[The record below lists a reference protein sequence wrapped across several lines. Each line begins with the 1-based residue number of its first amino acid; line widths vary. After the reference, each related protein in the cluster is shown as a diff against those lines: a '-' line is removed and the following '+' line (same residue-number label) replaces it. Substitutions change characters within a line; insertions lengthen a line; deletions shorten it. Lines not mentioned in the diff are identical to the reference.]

1 MKVYGRGPNDLEE
14 RIEHLKKQKVI
25 LQDTIDGYKMLIEE
39 QKKEIWQLKQ
49 IKAEN
54 EQNKNLVEGYKRVIE
69 DLSKNVR

>member
-1 MKVYGRGPNDLEE
+1 MKVYNRGPNDLEE
-14 RIEHLKKQKVI
+14 RIEHLKKQKAT

-49 IKAEN
+49 IRVEN
-54 EQNKNLVEGYKRVIE
+54 EKNKNLVEGYKRVIE

>member
-1 MKVYGRGPNDLEE
+1 MKVYNRGPNDLEE
-14 RIEHLKKQKVI
+14 RIEHLKKQKAT
-25 LQDTIDGYKMLIEE
+25 LQDTLNGYKMLIEE

-54 EQNKNLVEGYKRVIE
+54 DKNKNLVEGYKRVIE

>member
-1 MKVYGRGPNDLEE
+1 MKVYNRGPNDLEE
-14 RIEHLKKQKVI
+14 RIEHLKKQKAT
-25 LQDTIDGYKMLIEE
+25 LQDTLDGYKMLIEE

>member
-1 MKVYGRGPNDLEE
+1 MKVYNRGPNDLEE

-54 EQNKNLVEGYKRVIE
+54 EKNKNLVEGYKRVIE

>member
-1 MKVYGRGPNDLEE
+1 MKVYGRGSNDLEE
-14 RIEHLKKQKVI
+14 RIENLKKQKAT

-49 IKAEN
+49 IRAEN
-54 EQNKNLVEGYKRVIE
+54 EKNKNLVEGYKRVIE

>member
-1 MKVYGRGPNDLEE
+1 MKVYGRVSNDLEE
-14 RIEHLKKQKVI
+14 RIEHLKKQKAT
-25 LQDTIDGYKMLIEE
+25 LQDTLNGYKMLIKE

>member
-1 MKVYGRGPNDLEE
+1 MKVYNRGPNDLEE
-14 RIEHLKKQKVI
+14 RIEHLKKQKAT
-25 LQDTIDGYKMLIEE
+25 LQDTLDGYKMLIEE

-54 EQNKNLVEGYKRVIE
+54 EKNKNLVEGYKRVIE

>member
-1 MKVYGRGPNDLEE
+1 MKVYNRGPNDLEE

-54 EQNKNLVEGYKRVIE
+54 DKNKNLVEGYKRVIE

>member
-1 MKVYGRGPNDLEE
+1 MKVYGRGSNDLEE
-14 RIEHLKKQKVI
+14 RIENLKKQKVI

>member
-1 MKVYGRGPNDLEE
+1 MKVYNRGPNDLEE

-49 IKAEN
+49 IRAEN
-54 EQNKNLVEGYKRVIE
+54 EKNKNLVEGYKRLIE

>member
-1 MKVYGRGPNDLEE
+1 MKVYNRGPNDLEE
-14 RIEHLKKQKVI
+14 RIEHLKKQKAT
-25 LQDTIDGYKMLIEE
+25 LQDTLNGYKMLFEE

-54 EQNKNLVEGYKRVIE
+54 DKNKNLVEGYKRVIE

>member
-1 MKVYGRGPNDLEE
+1 MKVYNRGPNDLEE
-14 RIEHLKKQKVI
+14 RIEHLKKQKAT
-25 LQDTIDGYKMLIEE
+25 LQDTLDGYKMLIKE